1 MKMNNDPHTVSEWGR
16 LLHRWWSG
24 DTPVGAVIMAVVMSA
39 LRIAYTSGGRKK
51 MLLEG
56 LLCGALTLTFASA
69 FEYLNLPK
77 TLSVGIGGAVG
88 FIGVD
93 SIRAFA
99 MRFIG
104 NKLGDSN
111 DQNKW
116 SKRDSQ

>member
-16 LLHRWWSG
+16 LLHSWWSG

-39 LRIAYTSGGRKK
+39 LRIAYTSGGWKK

-111 DQNKW
+111 GQH
-116 SKRDSQ
+116 

>member
-1 MKMNNDPHTVSEWGR
+1 MKR
-16 LLHRWWSG
+16 LKNCV
-24 DTPVGAVIMAVVMSA
+24 VGAVVMAIAMSV
-39 LRIAYTSGGRKK
+39 LRIAYTGGGWKK

-88 FIGVD
+88 FIGAD

-104 NKLGDSN
+104 NKAGVTDE
-111 DQNKW
+111 Q
-116 SKRDSQ
+116 R